1 MPPVHA
7 IMLFAKKGSLFFF
20 SSVRFFFPPCY
31 TCHHFHGSRVGKFI
45 SVSVTICMM
54 MCLLK
59 ASFFTVEAR
68 MQIEPPKK
76 HFVVCQNSSSKGE
89 KLLPKSCKRQL
100 RILPCMH
107 CIYWSICDIY
117 FTPRDHKNQSFFT
130 LENLRSLERNW
141 YVKKKSYLHPFA
153 RAFQFRSFSHNH
165 VRNFLGYVTSLKA
178 AEDFWGQSCHP
189 DFKVHIFCKR

>member
-1 MPPVHA
+1 
-7 IMLFAKKGSLFFF
+7 MLFAKKGSLFFF

-117 FTPRDHKNQSFFT
+117 FTPRDHKNHFFFY
-130 LENLRSLERNW
+130 LRKSQKSW
-141 YVKKKSYLHPFA
+141 KKLVCEKKNRICTPLRAPF
-153 RAFQFRSFSHNH
+153 
-165 VRNFLGYVTSLKA
+165 NFAVSPIIMWET
-178 AEDFWGQSCHP
+178 F
-189 DFKVHIFCKR
+189 